1 MDTLSTSLGSG
12 TTKRYRRWGLSL
24 DGEAHIQLSGAG
36 GGSGNFPFHFVFFP
50 TASFL
55 SGEGFSVV
63 AVVTGITA
71 IERGVVN
78 LLPYPS
84 LP

>member
-1 MDTLSTSLGSG
+1 LTA
-12 TTKRYRRWGLSL
+12 R
-24 DGEAHIQLSGAG
+24 AHIQLSGAG
-36 GGSGNFPFHFVFFP
+36 GGSDNFPFHFVFFP

-63 AVVTGITA
+63 AVITWITA
-71 IERGVVN
+71 IERGVIN
-78 LLPYPS
+78 LLPNPS

>member
-1 MDTLSTSLGSG
+1 MSNEDKNIVYPT
-12 TTKRYRRWGLSL
+12 
-24 DGEAHIQLSGAG
+24 DAHASLSGVG
-36 GGSGNFPFHFVFFP
+36 GGSGTFQFHLVFFP

-63 AVVTGITA
+63 AVVAWIAA
-71 IERGVVN
+71 IERGIVN
-78 LLPYPS
+78 LLPHPS

>member
-1 MDTLSTSLGSG
+1 MARAD
-12 TTKRYRRWGLSL
+12 
-24 DGEAHIQLSGAG
+24 IQLSGVG
-36 GGSGNFPFHFVFFP
+36 GGSDNFPFHFVFFP

-55 SGEGFSVV
+55 SGEGFSVIAMV
-63 AVVTGITA
+63 AWIAA
-71 IERGVVN
+71 IERGVIN